1 MFQSRIEP
9 FTNSATFP
17 KIFHDR
23 PALTSLTNK
32 QKKKEAHR
40 RGKKKRRAYLRP
52 VCLSASPQ
60 EGDFGRVGKTEIR
73 FSRVRYDGFIA
84 PRWWFLRTNESWG
97 KNNVSFRS
105 FLTPAASRCPNFPVG
120 RAGGRRLFREMRVT
134 FRALP
139 LAICFGVSHAKWIRE
154 DNKTKAWYDRNS

>member
-40 RGKKKRRAYLRP
+40 RGKKNEELIFGLFVYLQVRRKETSAVSAKRKFDFRVCDTTALSRP
-52 VCLSASPQ
+52 DD
-60 EGDFGRVGKTEIR
+60 DFFVRTKAEEKITFPSGP
-73 FSRVRYDGFIA
+73 FSLLPRPDVRI
-84 PRWWFLRTNESWG
+84 
-97 KNNVSFRS
+97 FRS
-105 FLTPAASRCPNFPVG
+105 
-120 RAGGRRLFREMRVT
+120 AGGHRLFREMRVT

-154 DNKTKAWYDRNS
+154 DNKTKA